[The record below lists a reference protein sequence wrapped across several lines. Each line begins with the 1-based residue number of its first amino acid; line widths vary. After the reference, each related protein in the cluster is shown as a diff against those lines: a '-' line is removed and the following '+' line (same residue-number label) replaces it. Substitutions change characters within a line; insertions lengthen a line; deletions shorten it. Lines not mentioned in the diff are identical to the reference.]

1 MNDLIKKLEEQITF
15 LQYEIS
21 QISEEMYSHQK
32 EILCQKKE
40 IEKLKL
46 KIINMEENRN
56 KLDFQDDPLPPH
68 Y

>member
-1 MNDLIKKLEEQITF
+1 
-15 LQYEIS
+15 
-21 QISEEMYSHQK
+21 MYSHQK
-32 EILCQKKE
+32 EILSQKKE

-46 KIINMEENRN
+46 KIINIEENRN

>member
-32 EILCQKKE
+32 EILSQKKD
-40 IEKLKL
+40 IDKLKL
-46 KIINMEENRN
+46 KIINIEENRN